1 MRFNTPVLFLV
12 FNRPDCTARVFQAI
26 RNLKPMR
33 LYIAADGSR
42 KDKLGENDK
51 VNQVRNIA
59 TQVDWD
65 CEVFTLF
72 QENNLGCKMGV
83 STGIT
88 WFFNNEEKGIILEDD
103 CLPHPDFFRFCEKM
117 LEAYHDNHKIWAI
130 TGDNF
135 QNRIKRGEASYYF
148 SKYMHVWGWASWR
161 RAWSKYDVNIEFWPS
176 LKKRNLWSEIMDNP
190 EERFYWEKILTK
202 VHHGLIDTW
211 DYQWNATIWN
221 NHGLVVTPNS
231 NLVKNIGFGIEATH
245 TKSGKGDLDIYPLGE
260 IINLLNVEHNLE
272 ADRYLFKKHYGN
284 KKTLIFRI
292 FERIISSINAIY
304 KNNI

>member
-1 MRFNTPVLFLV
+1 
-12 FNRPDCTARVFQAI
+12 
-26 RNLKPMR
+26 
-33 LYIAADGSR
+33 
-42 KDKLGENDK
+42 
-51 VNQVRNIA
+51 
-59 TQVDWD
+59 
-65 CEVFTLF
+65 
-72 QENNLGCKMGV
+72 MGV

-103 CLPHPDFFRFCEKM
+103 CLPHPDFFRFCENM

-135 QNRIKRGEASYYF
+135 QNGIKRGEASYYF

-176 LKKRNLWSEIMDNP
+176 LKIRNLWSEIMDNP

-221 NHGLVVTPNS
+221 NHGLVVTPNL
-231 NLVKNIGFGIEATH
+231 NLVKNIGFGTEATH
-245 TKSGKGDLDIYPLGE
+245 TKSGKGDLDVYPLGE
-260 IINLLNVEHNLE
+260 IINLLKVEHNLE
-272 ADRYLFKKHYGN
+272 ADRYLFKKHYSN

-292 FERIISSINAIY
+292 FERIVSSINAIY
-304 KNNI
+304 KNNIQIIR